1 MTTRKCSRN
10 LLLTAFLLLT
20 TYNAE
25 AAPDIGTDFY
35 VTWADRLVESPDG
48 GKTITLS
55 LDYNS
60 VIRIMKHR
68 TGIASQQLVLRAADW
83 TNLGS
88 KVGCVQHLC
97 VKFISLNCKIE
108 FAGSAIG
115 TTNKYMFGYFSAD
128 IKLVGGNSAG
138 TLATF
143 YLKSIGEYAVHDELD
158 FEFLGNSS
166 GQPYAL
172 QTNVFAN
179 DLGGREQRMNLW
191 FDPTAGFHNY
201 AILWNRHM
209 IIFYVDST
217 PIRVFPNNNRL
228 GVNYVQSNPMKL
240 YSTIYNAD
248 DWVTQGGKVKIDWRW
263 APFRVTFKNYNL
275 QGCASQMSGATQC
288 STSWWDEPR
297 YWSLTTGQYDGIKYI
312 QQRYVTYNYC
322 TDLRRNPTPPPEC
335 ANT

>member
-60 VIRIMKHR
+60 
-68 TGIASQQLVLRAADW
+68 
-83 TNLGS
+83 
-88 KVGCVQHLC
+88 
-97 VKFISLNCKIE
+97 
-108 FAGSAIG
+108 GSAIG